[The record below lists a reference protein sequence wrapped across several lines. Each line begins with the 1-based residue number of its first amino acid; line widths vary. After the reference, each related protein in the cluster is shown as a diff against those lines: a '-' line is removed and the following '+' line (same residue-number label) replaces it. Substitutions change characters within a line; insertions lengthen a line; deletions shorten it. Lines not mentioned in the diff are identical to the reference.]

1 MWPLGSFRLA
11 GAGSPDPL
19 SGPQVFRIEAYL
31 AQSRDELVDNLEE
44 FLDCSLVLPPSEVP
58 SEKALLSLVPV
69 QRELLQRRVG
79 TVRQEPRLY
88 KGLGTYPAAPTDP
101 QLPRRSPAG
110 PCLPS
115 SLSSCLPASW
125 EATPWPL
132 PSHQKILPSGLL
144 GRSVGWA
151 SGS

>member
-58 SEKALLSLVPV
+58 SEKALLGLVPV

-79 TVRQEPRLY
+79 AVRQEPRLY

-115 SLSSCLPASW
+115 SLCLHVSQP
-125 EATPWPL
+125 PWPL